1 MIERSRA
8 AAARIFLRPGLSQF
22 ATGLALKPRSFAGAI
37 MRRIFVT
44 KPVVAAQCLAMLI
57 YTVRDGISATDKSR
71 ELRESCAAKPDAPKP
86 GPPLTSRENEVM
98 AWLAKGFLDKEIAGQ
113 LGISFSAVR
122 FHLHNIYQKLPAG
135 NRTEA
140 VIKAWDTIHR

>member
-1 MIERSRA
+1 MQPPRGSSLA
-8 AAARIFLRPGLSQF
+8 SVCPNLPQGLLSNG
-22 ATGLALKPRSFAGAI
+22 ATPGAI

-98 AWLAKGFLDKEIAGQ
+98 AWLAKGFLDKEIAGALTISIWTVHNHLKHIYEK
-113 LGISFSAVR
+113 LGVR
-122 FHLHNIYQKLPAG
+122 T
-135 NRTEA
+135 RTEA
-140 VIKAWDTIHR
+140 VLKYLQK

>member
-1 MIERSRA
+1 
-8 AAARIFLRPGLSQF
+8 
-22 ATGLALKPRSFAGAI
+22 
-37 MRRIFVT
+37 
-44 KPVVAAQCLAMLI
+44 
-57 YTVRDGISATDKSR
+57 
-71 ELRESCAAKPDAPKP
+71 
-86 GPPLTSRENEVM
+86 M

-140 VIKAWDTIHR
+140 VINAWDTIHR

>member
-1 MIERSRA
+1 
-8 AAARIFLRPGLSQF
+8 
-22 ATGLALKPRSFAGAI
+22 
-37 MRRIFVT
+37 
-44 KPVVAAQCLAMLI
+44 
-57 YTVRDGISATDKSR
+57 
-71 ELRESCAAKPDAPKP
+71 
-86 GPPLTSRENEVM
+86 M

-122 FHLHNIYQKLPAG
+122 FHLNNIFQKLPAS